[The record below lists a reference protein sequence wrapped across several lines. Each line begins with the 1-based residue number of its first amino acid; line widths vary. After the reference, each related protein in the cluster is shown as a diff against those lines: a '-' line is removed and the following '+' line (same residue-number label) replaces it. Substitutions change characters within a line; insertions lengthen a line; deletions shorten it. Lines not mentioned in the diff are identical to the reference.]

1 MQGRITTSEEKQQT
15 MTHKNTLQT
24 VLRFIAVTGIALG
37 VIYLYAILH
46 EGGHALFVLV
56 FGGEL
61 TEFEINF
68 LVSKPHISYT
78 GINDPLRQALVSLG
92 GGRWCRWR
100 LCPCLSLSCAGL
112 SMC

>member
-1 MQGRITTSEEKQQT
+1 
-15 MTHKNTLQT
+15 
-24 VLRFIAVTGIALG
+24 VTGIALG

-68 LVSKPHISYT
+68 LVSNPHISYT

-92 GGRWCRWR
+92 GAAGAAGACAPAYP
-100 LCPCLSLSCAGL
+100 CPAQG
-112 SMC
+112 

>member
-1 MQGRITTSEEKQQT
+1 

-61 TEFEINF
+61 TN
-68 LVSKPHISYT
+68 SRST
-78 GINDPLRQALVSLG
+78 S
-92 GGRWCRWR
+92 
-100 LCPCLSLSCAGL
+100 
-112 SMC
+112 